1 VINQQVN
8 LFQPIFRKERKI
20 LSFHALLQGM
30 AVVSAVLVL
39 LYGWGWQKTQTME
52 GDVAQLQGQLD
63 LQTGQ
68 LAELSLRV
76 GQRKPDTSLQQELA
90 RLQQEAAARQEVV
103 DALSNIRG
111 AYTQGVSSYLESF
124 ARQTP
129 KNLWLTGFSVLD
141 GGEGLVIRGSALKP
155 SLVPMFL
162 QQLSTEPA
170 LAGTHFGLLQIQ
182 RQEKRRHWVD
192 FTVYTGVEAPQGI
205 ASGAMP

>member
-63 LQTGQ
+63 RQTGQ